1 MENIKLY
8 TEKIYDLGLT
18 YGPKLILAIVVL
30 ILGFW
35 ISNVLSRAL
44 LRRMKKRK
52 ADISLQTFF
61 TSMVNILLKTLIV
74 LSVLGMVGVEVTS
87 FIAILGA
94 AGLAVGLALSG
105 TLQNFAG
112 GVIILIFRPFKTGDY
127 IDGLGYNGTVSEIQ
141 LFVTILKTPDNKT
154 VILPNGPLSTNSLTN
169 FSTQPTRRIDMTFGI
184 GYTDDIDK
192 AKKILKELTDT
203 DKRILNDPAPVI
215 AVSELANSSVN
226 IVVRPWVNTSDYW
239 AVYFDMHEK
248 VKKEFD
254 KQGISIPFPQTDV
267 HLYKAE

>member
-1 MENIKLY
+1 MENVKLY
-8 TEKIYDLGLT
+8 TEKIYDLVLT
-18 YGPKLILAIVVL
+18 YGPKFILAIVVL

-35 ISNVLSRAL
+35 ITNVITRV
-44 LRRMKKRK
+44 LRRRLEKRK
-52 ADISLQTFF
+52 TDTSLQTFF

-112 GVIILIFRPFKTGDY
+112 GVMILIFRPFKTGDY
-127 IDGLGYNGTVSEIQ
+127 IEAQGYNGTISEIQ
-141 LFVTILKTPDNKT
+141 LFITVLKTPDNKT
-154 VILPNGPLSTNSLTN
+154 VILPNGPLATNALIN
-169 FSTQPTRRIDMTFGI
+169 YSTQPTRRVDMTFGI
-184 GYTDDIDK
+184 GYIDDIDK
-192 AKKILKELTDT
+192 AKKILKELTEN

-215 AVSELANSSVN
+215 AVSELADSSVN

-239 AVYFDMHEK
+239 AVYFDMHEN

-254 KQGISIPFPQTDV
+254 KQGVSIPFPQSDV
-267 HLYKAE
+267 HLFKEN